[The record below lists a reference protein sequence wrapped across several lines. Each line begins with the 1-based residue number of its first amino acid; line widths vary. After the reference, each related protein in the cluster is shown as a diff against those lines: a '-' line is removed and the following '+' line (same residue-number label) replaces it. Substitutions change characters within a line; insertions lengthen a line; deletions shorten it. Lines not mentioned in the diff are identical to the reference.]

1 MNGVAALMRR
11 QFGVISRQQLVD
23 AGVSLGAI
31 RGRVNRGEWVSIF
44 DGVYVPCTVAIG
56 WWQRAMAAL
65 LRAGPDAA
73 LSHASAGFVLGL
85 ESLSDQSPRTID
97 VSVRGGRRVRVPGI
111 VVHQVSDP
119 LPSFTSRGLQVTTLA
134 RTFVDLAGVLD
145 EERLEFALD
154 SAHRRCR
161 RLGDWLEQYL
171 SELDPRGHAGIATL
185 VKLLRL
191 RRDGSTESPLEVKV
205 WRALRRAG
213 IDVAKRQHVI
223 RDRTGAAVMRADFA
237 WPSHRIALHVDSA
250 SWHLQEQ
257 RMTKDAE
264 QRTALQALGWFSMPV
279 THSMLKRDDWLTWLR
294 EQLTKRTPQFELS
307 LN

>member
-1 MNGVAALMRR
+1 MDGVAALMRR
-11 QFGVISRQQLVD
+11 QFGVVSRRQVLD
-23 AGVSLGAI
+23 EGVSIGVI
-31 RGRVNRGEWVSIF
+31 RARLSRGEWVRVF
-44 DGVYVPCTVAIG
+44 EGVYASSSVAVG
-56 WWQRAMAAL
+56 WWARAAAAVL
-65 LRAGPDAA
+65 VAGPGSA
-73 LSHASAGFVLGL
+73 LSHVTAGHVLGL
-85 ESLSDQSPRTID
+85 ESMERPPSVID
-97 VSVRGGRRVRVPGI
+97 VSVPAHRRVRIAGI
-111 VVHQVSDP
+111 TAHQSR
-119 LPSFTSRGLQVTTLA
+119 LAIPSFTSRGLQVTTLA

-294 EQLTKRTPQFELS
+294 EQLTKRAPQFELS